1 MKKNKYYF
9 IVGVLALFSISFI
22 DEDETSDRFEIGKN
36 LDIFTELYKEVNKT
50 YVESTQP
57 GDLMKTGIDA
67 MLQSLDPYTVYYP
80 ESDIENYKLMTTGQ
94 YGGIGARI
102 RKIDDYVVVGEPYEG
117 FPAHK
122 AGLKAGDVILKVD
135 GNSVK
140 EKSTSDLSNILKG
153 NPGTSLSMLIKRPG
167 KKEEFEVSFK
177 REIIQ
182 IKSVP
187 YYGMLSDDVGYIKM
201 RSFTRN
207 VTKEV
212 KDAFIEL
219 KKDKN
224 FTSLVFDLRGN
235 PGGLLHEAIKTVE
248 LFIGKG
254 QEILESRAKISE
266 LTDTYKTLNSP
277 LDKKIDIV
285 FLVDGKSA
293 SASEIVSGVMQDFD
307 RAIVLGRR
315 TYGKG
320 LVQVTRKLKY
330 NTSIKVTKAKY
341 YLPSGRCI
349 QAIDYSKRNS
359 RGESVKI
366 PDSLLAKFT
375 TKNGREVLDASGIT
389 PDITIAKKKYDK
401 VVTALLSKNIIFN
414 YVTQYVLK
422 HDSISSAEEFKLTD
436 SDYEDFVM
444 YLKKNDYDFETNTE
458 KVVKALRKKAKKE
471 ELLEQISTEIDLI
484 EQKLTDKKRE
494 QIYQEKKQIKKLL
507 EVEIATR
514 FYLQVGKIKNELSD
528 DPDINEALKVLS
540 EKARYQKLLSGE
552 HK

>member
-9 IVGVLALFSISFI
+9 LVGFLALFLLGFI
-22 DEDETSDRFEIGKN
+22 DEDDTSDRFEIGKN

-50 YVESTQP
+50 YVEGTQP

-140 EKSTSDLSNILKG
+140 AKSTSDLSDILKG
-153 NPGTSLSMLIKRPG
+153 NPGTSLSMLIQRPG
-167 KKEEFEVSFK
+167 KKEEFEINFK
-177 REIIQ
+177 REKIQ

-187 YYGMLSDDVGYIKM
+187 YYGMLTDYVGYIKM

-207 VTKEV
+207 VSKEV
-212 KDAFIEL
+212 KDAFLEL

-266 LTDTYKTLNSP
+266 WTDTYKTLNSP

-285 FLVDGKSA
+285 FLVDGGSA
-293 SASEIVSGVMQDFD
+293 SASEIVSGVVQDFD
-307 RAIVLGRR
+307 RAVVLGRR

-359 RGESVKI
+359 QGDAVKT
-366 PDSLLAKFT
+366 PDSLLVKFT

-389 PDITIAKKKYDK
+389 PDVTIDKKKYNK
-401 VVTALLSKNIIFN
+401 IVTALLSKNIIFN
-414 YVTQYVLK
+414 YATQYVLK
-422 HDSISSAEEFKLTD
+422 HDSISPAKEFELTNA
-436 SDYEDFVM
+436 DYEDFVM
-444 YLKKNDYDFETNTE
+444 YLKENDYDFETNTE
-458 KVVKALRKKAKKE
+458 KEVEALRKKAEKDD
-471 ELLEQISTEIDLI
+471 LLEQISTEIDLI
-484 EQKLTDKKRE
+484 EQKLINKKRE
-494 QIYQEKKQIKKLL
+494 QIYQEKK
-507 EVEIATR
+507 T
-514 FYLQVGKIKNELSD
+514 D
-528 DPDINEALKVLS
+528 
-540 EKARYQKLLSGE
+540 
-552 HK
+552 

>member
-22 DEDETSDRFEIGKN
+22 DEGETSDRFEIGKN

-153 NPGTSLSMLIKRPG
+153 NPGTSLSMLIQRPG
-167 KKEEFEVSFK
+167 KKEEFEVNFK
-177 REIIQ
+177 REKIQ

-212 KDAFIEL
+212 KDAFLEL

-266 LTDTYKTLNSP
+266 WTDTYKTLNSP

-330 NTSIKVTKAKY
+330 NTSVKVTKAKY

-359 RGESVKI
+359 RGESVKT

-458 KVVKALRKKAKKE
+458 KVVKALRKKAEKE

-514 FYLQVGKIKNELSD
+514 FYLQIGKIKNELSD
-528 DPDINEALKVLS
+528 DPDIEEALKVLS

>member
-22 DEDETSDRFEIGKN
+22 DEGETSDRFEIGKN

-153 NPGTSLSMLIKRPG
+153 NPGTSLSMLIQRPG
-167 KKEEFEVSFK
+167 KKEEFEVNFK
-177 REIIQ
+177 REKIQ

-212 KDAFIEL
+212 KDAFLEL

-266 LTDTYKTLNSP
+266 WTDTYKTLNSP

-330 NTSIKVTKAKY
+330 NTSVKVTKAKY

-349 QAIDYSKRNS
+349 QAIDYSKKNS

-401 VVTALLSKNIIFN
+401 IVTALLSKNIIFN

-458 KVVKALRKKAKKE
+458 KVVKALRKKAEKE

-514 FYLQVGKIKNELSD
+514 FYLQIGKIKNELSD
-528 DPDINEALKVLS
+528 DPDIEEALKVLS

-552 HK
+552 HN

>member
-9 IVGVLALFSISFI
+9 LVGFLALFLLGFI
-22 DEDETSDRFEIGKN
+22 DEDDTSDRFEIGKN

-50 YVESTQP
+50 YVEGTQP

-140 EKSTSDLSNILKG
+140 AKSTSDLSDILKG
-153 NPGTSLSMLIKRPG
+153 NPGTSLSMLIQRPG
-167 KKEEFEVSFK
+167 KKEEFEINFK
-177 REIIQ
+177 REKIQ

-187 YYGMLSDDVGYIKM
+187 YHGMLTDYVGYIKM

-207 VTKEV
+207 VSKEV
-212 KDAFIEL
+212 KDAFLEL

-224 FTSLVFDLRGN
+224 FTSLIFDLRGN

-266 LTDTYKTLNSP
+266 WTDTYKTLNSP

-285 FLVDGKSA
+285 FLVDGGSA

-307 RAIVLGRR
+307 RAVVLGRR

-359 RGESVKI
+359 QGDAVKT
-366 PDSLLAKFT
+366 PDSLLVKFT

-389 PDITIAKKKYDK
+389 PDVTIDKKKYNK
-401 VVTALLSKNIIFN
+401 IVTALLSKNIIFN
-414 YVTQYVLK
+414 YATQYVLK
-422 HDSISSAEEFKLTD
+422 HDSISPAKEFELTNA
-436 SDYEDFVM
+436 DYEDFVM
-444 YLKKNDYDFETNTE
+444 YLKENDYDFETNTE
-458 KVVKALRKKAKKE
+458 KEVEALRKKAEKDD
-471 ELLEQISTEIDLI
+471 LLEQISTEIDLI
-484 EQKLTDKKRE
+484 EQKLINKKRE

-514 FYLQVGKIKNELSD
+514 FYLQKGKIQSELSG
-528 DPDINEALKVLS
+528 DPDIEEALKVLS
-540 EKARYQKLLSGE
+540 EKVRYQTLLSRQQ
-552 HK
+552 K